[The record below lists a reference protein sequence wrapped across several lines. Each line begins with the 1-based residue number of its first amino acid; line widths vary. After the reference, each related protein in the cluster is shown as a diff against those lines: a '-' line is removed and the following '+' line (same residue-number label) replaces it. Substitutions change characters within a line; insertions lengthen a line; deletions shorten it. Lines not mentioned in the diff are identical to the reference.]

1 MMRRHILRAT
11 SRLAVISVAAAGLA
25 LLGATVVGVPAVLA
39 MVCPTGTVGVS
50 GTTVTTTF
58 GFTGAEQCISI
69 PNGVTQFTVAAIG
82 GAGGGAINGAGG
94 EGAEVSATFTTV
106 AAPASLF
113 VEVGGTGV
121 APAGVTGGASQFN
134 GGAGGGTTETGGNGG
149 AGGGGASDV
158 RTCSISD
165 VSCPA
170 LGSGSDPRLIVA
182 GGGGGGSVEAIGGAG
197 GAGVSSTCNVGSPGA
212 VGFFGFGPGPGGGGC
227 SSASPG
233 GAGGVGSDTT
243 GGNGGAGGGGTG
255 GNNAGDCPAGGGGGG
270 GYFGGGGGGGGCFND
285 SGGGG
290 SSFVADGASGVSM
303 TTTTNGPSVVIT
315 YQQPA
320 TTTTVGSSVN
330 PANPGQSV
338 TYTATVSPSP
348 NPSGGTVDF
357 ADGGTTIPGC
367 GSVVLNG
374 ATATC
379 TVSYATTGTHD
390 ITATY
395 SGDVNYQA
403 SPASAVLAE
412 SVVAIAIPTTGATS
426 DGGWAGN
433 ALGLAAILAGMLL
446 IGRGWSMFVRPSG
459 FRTHG

>member
-1 MMRRHILRAT
+1 MIRRQLLRAT
-11 SRLAVISVAAAGLA
+11 SRLAGIGVAGAGLA
-25 LLGATVVGVPAVLA
+25 VAGAAVVGVPAVLA
-39 MVCPTGTVGVS
+39 TVCPTGTVGVS

-69 PNGVTQFTVAAIG
+69 PDGVTQISVTAVG
-82 GAGGGAINGAGG
+82 GAGGNASGGTGG
-94 EGAEVSATFTTV
+94 EGADVSASLSNMTGPTT
-106 AAPASLF
+106 LY

-121 APAGVTGGASQFN
+121 AAAGGTGGSAQFN
-134 GGAGGGTTETGGNGG
+134 GGGQGGNGPDG
-149 AGGGGASDV
+149 AGGGGGGASDV
-158 RTCSISD
+158 RTCSVSD
-165 VSCPA
+165 VSCPT
-170 LGSGSDPRLIVA
+170 LGSANDPRLVVA
-182 GGGGGGSVEAIGGAG
+182 GGGGGAVVSWHGGA
-197 GAGVSSTCNVGSPGA
+197 AGSGSSTSCNAGSSGSGGIVGG
-212 VGFFGFGPGPGGGGC
+212 GGGGC
-227 SSASPG
+227 SLGSPG
-233 GAGGVGSDTT
+233 GAGGGLAGHT
-243 GGNGGAGGGGTG
+243 GGNGSAGLGGQGLSQTCFGA
-255 GNNAGDCPAGGGGGG
+255 GGGGG
-270 GYFGGGGGGGGCFND
+270 GYFGGGGGGGDSCD
-285 SGGGG
+285 SSSGGGG
-290 SSFVADGASGVSM
+290 SSFVEASATTVSM
-303 TTTTNGPSVVIT
+303 TNTTSSPSVVIT

-320 TTTTVGSSVN
+320 TTTTVQSSVN

-338 TYTATVSPSP
+338 TYTATVSPLP
-348 NPSGGTVDF
+348 NPPGGTVDF

-367 GSVVLNG
+367 GSVFLSG

-426 DGGWAGN
+426 DGGWAGY

-446 IGRGWSMFVRPSG
+446 IGGGWSMFFRPSG